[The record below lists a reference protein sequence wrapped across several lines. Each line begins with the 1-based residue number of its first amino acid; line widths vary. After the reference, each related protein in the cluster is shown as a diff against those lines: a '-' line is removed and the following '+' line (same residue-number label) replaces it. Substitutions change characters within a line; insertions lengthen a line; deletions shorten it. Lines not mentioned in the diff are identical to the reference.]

1 MKRLLITAL
10 LGLLLCGCT
19 GVIEGPVIEKKHVPG
34 RTTIRVFP
42 SGNGGLLTLPWPE
55 PPLYIIY
62 IDSGGKE
69 KGVCLSEEEWG
80 MINVGD
86 SLMVEGNGKWRKIE

>member
-1 MKRLLITAL
+1 MKRLLITVL

-19 GVIEGPVIEKKHVPG
+19 GVIEGPVIEKKYVPS
-34 RTTIRVFP
+34 RTTIRIVP
-42 SGNGGLLTLPWPE
+42 TGTGGALTLPWRE
-55 PPLYIIY
+55 PALYIIY

-69 KGVCLSEEEWG
+69 KGVRLSEEEWG

-86 SLMVEGNGKWRKIE
+86 SLMVERNGKWRKIE